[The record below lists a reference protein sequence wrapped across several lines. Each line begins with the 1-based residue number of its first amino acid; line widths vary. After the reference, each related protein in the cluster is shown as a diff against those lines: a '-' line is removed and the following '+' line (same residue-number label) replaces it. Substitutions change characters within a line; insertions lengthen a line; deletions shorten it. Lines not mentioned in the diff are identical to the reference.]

1 MVKIKKIIFILL
13 IVSVLIIF
21 SLEVLSKNYKC
32 QISKPRPPL
41 HLCARDISTSEN
53 KMWLKYL
60 RDKRLGG
67 EVISKEEYKQVA
79 DLLIYEVDPIT
90 LGGYL
95 NGKSCGD
102 YGYVRND
109 LPIEAKK
116 FVKRHEL
123 EHLLQT
129 GKERKPEFSANLA
142 AGKEYPLGLIQTI
155 FFSIKNRAK
164 YYDSPLCYTLSLW
177 KTFKVYFLSF

>member
-1 MVKIKKIIFILL
+1 MKIRKIIFILL
-13 IVSVLIIF
+13 MVLVLIIF
-21 SLEVLSKNYKC
+21 SLEILSKNYKC
-32 QISKPRPPL
+32 QASKPIPPVPICERNIL
-41 HLCARDISTSEN
+41 PKEN
-53 KMWLKYL
+53 KLLNDLK
-60 RDKRLGG
+60 DKRLRG
-67 EVISKEEYKQVA
+67 EEISKKEYEQVF
-79 DLLIYEVDPIT
+79 DLLIYEIDPIR

-95 NGKSCGD
+95 NGIACGD

-129 GKERKPEFSANLA
+129 GEERNLEFSADFA
-142 AGKEYPLGLIQTI
+142 SGKEYPLGLIQTI

-164 YYDSPLCYTLSLW
+164 YYDSSICYILSLW
-177 KTFKVYFLSF
+177 KTFKVYLLPF